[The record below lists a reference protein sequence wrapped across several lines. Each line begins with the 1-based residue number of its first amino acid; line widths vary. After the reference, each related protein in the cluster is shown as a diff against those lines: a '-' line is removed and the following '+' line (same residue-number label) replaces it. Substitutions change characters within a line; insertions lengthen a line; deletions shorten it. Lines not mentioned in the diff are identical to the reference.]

1 MDYKDTLHMPKTD
14 FEMRGNLV
22 KKEPKIQK
30 RWQDIDLYGKML
42 EKRKDA
48 QPFVLHDGPPYAN
61 GDIHLGHALN
71 KILKDVINRSRYMAG
86 YKVPYIPG
94 WDTHGLPIET
104 AVTKAGYDRKKMGIA
119 EFRKI
124 CHDYALEQ
132 VARQKAGFL
141 ALGSI
146 GDYDHP
152 YITLQKEFEAK
163 QIEVF
168 GKMALDG
175 LIYKGLK
182 PVYWSPSSETAL
194 AEAEVEYKDMKTPTI
209 YVKFKVKDGKG
220 LLDDDTYF
228 VIWTTTPWTI
238 PANQGISLNPR
249 MTYAVVDTDKG
260 KLVMLEMLV
269 DQLCNDFGC
278 ERYEIIKTF
287 KGQEAEYITYE
298 HPLYANDPSHV
309 NSEGI
314 VMLADYVTEDAGT
327 GCVHTASGFGADDFY
342 TVHSRYKM
350 DVLNNVDDQ
359 GRLTEE
365 AGEFLAG
372 QSVWEANKTVTVKLD
387 ELGVLLKLAWLT
399 HSYPHDWRTKQ
410 PIIYR
415 ATTQWFCSIDKIR
428 DQLLKEIDNVEW
440 IPSWGQQRMHNMI
453 ADRDDWCISR
463 QRAWG
468 VPIPI
473 IYAEDDTPLMEK
485 EIFDHVAK
493 LVAQYG
499 SNVWFERDVKD
510 LLPDGYTSEHS
521 PNGKFHKEMDTMD
534 VWFDSGSSHTGAM
547 MARGLGYPADLYF
560 EGSDQYR
567 GWFNS
572 SLIVGTA
579 VHGHSPY
586 KQALS
591 HGFVM
596 DEKGVKMSKSQWN
609 AVAPGQITKKYG
621 ADVLRLWA
629 ASVDY
634 QADVSMGNKIMKQM
648 ANQYRKIRNTL
659 RFCMANL
666 DNQTFTKENCLP
678 FGELAPLNQYI
689 LVRLKQ
695 TIDDVELA
703 YKEYRFADAVSA
715 LTNLMTNELSA
726 YYMDYTKDIL
736 YCDETDSRDR
746 REVQTVLYTAT
757 EVLAKLWTPV
767 LPHTM
772 EEVND
777 YMKWNDVSIQLED
790 FPTLTL
796 DFDQDALL
804 KDMDVLFELR
814 KKVLK
819 ALEDARHED
828 MIGKGLEAQL
838 ILHLDDET
846 KGVLNR
852 IVPNPAQWFIVSKVT
867 FADAGDEVVVAKADG
882 HVCPRCWNVTEA
894 DHEDGLC
901 DRCHAVMSK

>member
-22 KKEPKIQK
+22 KKEPKFQK

-71 KILKDVINRSRYMAG
+71 KILKDVINRSKYMAG
-86 YKVPYIPG
+86 YQVPYIPG

-132 VARQKAGFL
+132 VTRQKAGFL
-141 ALGSI
+141 SLGSI

-220 LLDDDTYF
+220 LLDEDTYF

-269 DQLCNDFGC
+269 DQLCKDFGC

-298 HPLYANDPSHV
+298 HPLYANDPTHV
-309 NSEGI
+309 NAEGI

-365 AGEFLAG
+365 AGEELAG
-372 QSVWEANKTVTVKLD
+372 QSVWDANKTVTVKLD

-428 DQLLKEIDNVEW
+428 DQLLDEIDHVEW

-473 IYAEDDTPLMEK
+473 IYGEDDTPLMEK
-485 EIFDHVAK
+485 EIFDHVAR
-493 LVAQYG
+493 LVAEYG
-499 SNVWFERDVKD
+499 SNVWFERDVKE
-510 LLPDGYTSEHS
+510 LLPEGYTSEHS
-521 PNGKFHKEMDTMD
+521 PNGQFRKEMDTMD

-586 KQALS
+586 KQCLS

-609 AVAPGQITKKYG
+609 AVAPSQITKKYG

-648 ANQYRKIRNTL
+648 ANQYRKIRNTM

-666 DNQTFTKENCLP
+666 DAQTFTKENCLP
-678 FGELAPLNQYI
+678 FNTLAPLNQYI
-689 LVRLKQ
+689 LVRLQQ
-695 TIDDVELA
+695 TIADVELA
-703 YKEYRFADAVSA
+703 YKEYRFADVVST

-757 EVLAKLWTPV
+757 EVLAKLWTPI

-796 DFDQDALL
+796 DFDQEALL
-804 KDMDVLFELR
+804 KDMDVLFDLR

-819 ALEDARHED
+819 ALEDARNED

-838 ILHLDDET
+838 ILHLNEET
-846 KGVLNR
+846 KTVLDR
-852 IVPNPAQWFIVSKVT
+852 TVPNPAQWFIVSKVT
-867 FADAGDEVVVAKADG
+867 LADAGDEVVVAKADG
-882 HVCPRCWNVTEA
+882 HVCPRCWNVTES

-901 DRCHAVMSK
+901 DRCHEVMSK

>member
-1 MDYKDTLHMPKTD
+1 MDYKNTLHMPKTD

-510 LLPDGYTSEHS
+510 LLPEGYTSEHS

-666 DNQTFTKENCLP
+666 DNQTFMKENCLP

>member
-194 AEAEVEYKDMKTPTI
+194 AEAEVEYNDMKTPTI

-269 DQLCNDFGC
+269 DQLCKDFGC

-485 EIFDHVAK
+485 EIFDHVAI

-666 DNQTFTKENCLP
+666 DNQTFMKENCLP

-838 ILHLDDET
+838 ILHLDDES